1 MLYRHRRRRHV
12 SPISTPSIFHAGGQ
26 KWIDCRR
33 GCLFFFRGTWV
44 CARRQVLSYTHKPII
59 SFPPIQ
65 LGFLGTRGDTHCS
78 QSQQVLFSF
87 FLFFR
92 LAYCFLL
99 PFRSLFGGRI
109 TDVAASLLLSQFFL
123 RLADSLLRILLFSFS
138 LFSET
143 NRPSRRFAKGWRMR
157 ARSVKKNNVHRFS
170 FPLFYFI
177 LPFVCQ

>member
-1 MLYRHRRRRHV
+1 MLGGRNG
-12 SPISTPSIFHAGGQ
+12 SIVVGAAS
-26 KWIDCRR
+26 
-33 GCLFFFRGTWV
+33 FFRGTWV